1 MIKKKVTAVIVSK
14 LNKIKKIDKKNLI
27 NIDDFDFISSGHI
40 DSIEILK
47 FIFEIENKFK
57 ISFRPT
63 DTVSR
68 NFKTI
73 KGLRSII
80 LKKLSKISK

>member
-14 LNKIKKIDKKNLI
+14 LNKIKKIDKKNLK
-27 NIDDFDFISSGHI
+27 NIDDFDFISFGHI

-63 DTVSR
+63 DTVSM
-68 NFKTI
+68 NFKTV

>member
-1 MIKKKVTAVIVSK
+1 MNEKKITYFIVYK
-14 LNKIKKIDKKNLI
+14 LNKIKRIEKKYLKDIDNFNFLT
-27 NIDDFDFISSGHI
+27 SGHV

-47 FIFEIENKFK
+47 FNFEIENKFK
-57 ISFRPT
+57 ILIKPSETISKNFG
-63 DTVSR
+63 TV
-68 NFKTI
+68 

>member
-1 MIKKKVTAVIVSK
+1 MNEKKITDFLVYK
-14 LNKIKKIDKKNLI
+14 LNRIKRIEKKYLKDIDNF
-27 NIDDFDFISSGHI
+27 NFITSGHV

-47 FIFEIENKFK
+47 FNFEIENKFK
-57 ISFRPT
+57 ILIKPSE
-63 DTVSR
+63 TVSK
-68 NFKTI
+68 NFGTV

>member
-1 MIKKKVTAVIVSK
+1 MSFSSVITNLGKKLLKRIE
-14 LNKIKKIDKKNLI
+14 KKYLKDIDNF
-27 NIDDFDFISSGHI
+27 NFITSGHV

-47 FIFEIENKFK
+47 FNFEIENKFK
-57 ISFRPT
+57 IIIKPSE
-63 DTVSR
+63 TVSK
-68 NFKTI
+68 NFGTI

>member
-1 MIKKKVTAVIVSK
+1 MNQKKITNFIVSR
-14 LNKIKKIDKKNLI
+14 LNKIKKIDKKNLK

-47 FIFEIENKFK
+47 FNFEIENKFK
-57 ISFRPT
+57 ISINPA
-63 DTVSR
+63 DTVSI
-68 NFKTI
+68 NFGLV

-80 LKKLSKISK
+80 LKKLSKTSK

>member
-1 MIKKKVTAVIVSK
+1 MNEKKITNFLVYK
-14 LNKIKKIDKKNLI
+14 LNRIKRIEKKYLKDIDNF
-27 NIDDFDFISSGHI
+27 NFITSGHV

-47 FIFEIENKFK
+47 FNFEIENKFK
-57 ISFRPT
+57 IIIKPSE
-63 DTVSR
+63 TVSK
-68 NFKTI
+68 NFGTI

>member
-1 MIKKKVTAVIVSK
+1 MNKKNVTTIIVSK
-14 LNKIKKIDKKNLI
+14 LNKIKKIDKINLK
-27 NIDDFDFISSGHI
+27 NIDDFDFISFGHI

-57 ISFRPT
+57 ISFKPA

-68 NFKTI
+68 NFRTV
-73 KGLRSII
+73 KGLRSLI
-80 LKKLSKISK
+80 LKKLSKIS